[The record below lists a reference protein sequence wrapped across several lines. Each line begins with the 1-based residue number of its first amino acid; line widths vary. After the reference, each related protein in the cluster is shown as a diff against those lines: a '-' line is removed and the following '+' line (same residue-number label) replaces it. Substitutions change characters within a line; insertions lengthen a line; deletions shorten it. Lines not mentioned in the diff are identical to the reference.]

1 LTITSGKVIINCNG
15 GRIIGSNIMSI
26 GSGDRT
32 ERRLKGEWSLYYSEV
47 RDLLCA
53 QVGIGTD
60 SHGERIRKTVTV
72 DRSPILLF

>member
-1 LTITSGKVIINCNG
+1 
-15 GRIIGSNIMSI
+15 MSI

-60 SHGERIRKTVTV
+60 SHGERIRKTG
-72 DRSPILLF
+72 